1 MGINEFAGRI
11 GQVIKH
17 EIEKAVE
24 IIAETRKGYN
34 QKGVLYNSSGEDS
47 PPVEND
53 KIVILKV
60 DGSGKGVIV
69 GVFNETQG
77 AKPGEKI
84 YFARNEKGEIK
95 SKLSMLG
102 KGEVLWELQ
111 DFFELLT
118 EKTIKLEAKE
128 KIGIKSEG
136 NFDIE
141 AEKGVAVKSAD
152 NFDIEAKKGVTVKSA
167 DNVDI
172 ESGKKATVKGADVE
186 LNGKV
191 AATGGSFKCAGTVAP
206 TGSGALCGCKFC
218 FANGAPIA
226 GDTAQGT

>member
-1 MGINEFAGRI
+1 VGLAEFAGRI
-11 GQVIKH
+11 GTVIKH

-24 IIAETRKGYN
+24 IIAETRTGYN

-47 PPVEND
+47 PPVVDD

-60 DGSGKGVIV
+60 DGSGKGLIV
-69 GVFNETQG
+69 GVFNKSQG

-118 EKTIKLEAKE
+118 EKTFKMESKE
-128 KIGIKSEG
+128 KAEMKSG
-136 NFDIE
+136 
-141 AEKGVAVKSAD
+141 D
-152 NFDIEAKKGVTVKSA
+152 NFDIEAA
-167 DNVDI
+167 
-172 ESGKKATVKGADVE
+172 KKAKLKGADIE
-186 LNGKV
+186 INGNV
-191 AATGGSFKCAGTVAP
+191 VATGGSFKCAGSVAP
-206 TGSGALCGCKFC
+206 SGNGALCGCKYC
-218 FANGAPIA
+218 YVTGAPVA

>member
-1 MGINEFAGRI
+1 VGLTEFAGRI
-11 GQVIKH
+11 GTVIKH

-60 DGSGKGVIV
+60 DGNGKGIIV
-69 GVFNETQG
+69 GVFNESQG

-102 KGEVLWELQ
+102 KGEVLWELEG
-111 DFFELLT
+111 DFELLT
-118 EKTIKLEAKE
+118 KK
-128 KIGIKSEG
+128 GIK
-136 NFDIE
+136 IE
-141 AEKGVAVKSAD
+141 AEKDVSS
-152 NFDIEAKKGVTVKSA
+152 NIKGKYFIGNNA
-167 DNVDI
+167 INIQKLLLDLVDEI
-172 ESGKKATVKGADVE
+172 KNIQTFGPPPLHKIHPQTIQSLETYKNEIKDLFKEGA
-186 LNGKV
+186 
-191 AATGGSFKCAGTVAP
+191 
-206 TGSGALCGCKFC
+206 
-218 FANGAPIA
+218 
-226 GDTAQGT
+226 

>member
-1 MGINEFAGRI
+1 MGLKEFAGRI
-11 GQVIKH
+11 GKVINH

-24 IIAETRKGYN
+24 IIAETRKNYN

-47 PPVEND
+47 PPVKDD

-60 DGSGKGVIV
+60 DGSGKGLIV

-95 SKLSMLG
+95 SKLQMLG
-102 KGEVLWELQ
+102 KGEVIWELE
-111 DFFELLT
+111 DLFSLYTKKTYDIEADEDIGVKSGANVNIEAT
-118 EKTIKLEAKE
+118 EKT
-128 KIGIKSEG
+128 
-136 NFDIE
+136 
-141 AEKGVAVKSAD
+141 
-152 NFDIEAKKGVTVKSA
+152 
-167 DNVDI
+167 
-172 ESGKKATVKGADVE
+172 TVKGADVDIKG
-186 LNGKV
+186 NV
-191 AATGGSFKCAGTVAP
+191 TATGGSFKCAGSVAP

-218 FANGAPIA
+218 YVTGAPVA

>member
-1 MGINEFAGRI
+1 VGIAEFAGRI
-11 GQVIKH
+11 GKVIKH
-17 EIEKAVE
+17 EIDKAVE

-84 YFARNEKGEIK
+84 FFARNEKGEIK

-102 KGEVLWELQ
+102 KGEVIWELQ
-111 DFFELLT
+111 DIFELLT
-118 EKTIKLEAKE
+118 EKSAKIEAKE
-128 KIGIKSEG
+128 KIEIK
-136 NFDIE
+136 
-141 AEKGVAVKSAD
+141 
-152 NFDIEAKKGVTVKSA
+152 
-167 DNVDI
+167 
-172 ESGKKATVKGADVE
+172 GKDVE
-186 LNGKV
+186 ISGDAV
-191 AATGGSFKCAGTVAP
+191 ATGGSFKCAGSVAP
-206 TGSGALCGCKFC
+206 TGNGALCGCKFC
-218 FANGAPIA
+218 YVTGAPVA

>member
-1 MGINEFAGRI
+1 MGLTEFAGRI
-11 GQVIKH
+11 GTVIKH

-60 DGSGKGVIV
+60 DGNGKGIIV
-69 GVFNETQG
+69 GVFNESQG

-102 KGEVLWELQ
+102 KGEVLWELEG
-111 DFFELLT
+111 DFELLT
-118 EKTIKLEAKE
+118 KK
-128 KIGIKSEG
+128 GIK
-136 NFDIE
+136 IE
-141 AEKGVAVKSAD
+141 AEKDVSS
-152 NFDIEAKKGVTVKSA
+152 NIKGKYFIGNNA
-167 DNVDI
+167 INIQKLLLDLVDEI
-172 ESGKKATVKGADVE
+172 KNIQTFGPPPLHKIHPQTIQSLETYKNEIKDLFKEGA
-186 LNGKV
+186 
-191 AATGGSFKCAGTVAP
+191 
-206 TGSGALCGCKFC
+206 
-218 FANGAPIA
+218 
-226 GDTAQGT
+226 

>member
-1 MGINEFAGRI
+1 MIEFAGRI
-11 GQVIKH
+11 GKVISH
-17 EIEKAVE
+17 EVKKAVE

-47 PPVEND
+47 PPVKDD

-60 DGSGKGVIV
+60 DGSGKGLII

-84 YFARNEKGEIK
+84 FFARNEKGEIK

-118 EKTIKLEAKE
+118 EKTISIKAKNELNIEGE
-128 KIGIKSEG
+128 KIKINKGSQ
-136 NFDIE
+136 E
-141 AEKGVAVKSAD
+141 AARKKDSVKV
-152 NFDIEAKKGVTVKSA
+152 I
-167 DNVDI
+167 I
-172 ESGKKATVKGADVE
+172 P
-186 LNGKV
+186 
-191 AATGGSFKCAGTVAP
+191 AGTFITTVSG
-206 TGSGALCGCKFC
+206 GSGAPAVGTPNPNNMEFE
-218 FANGAPIA
+218 GEITSGSDTVYI
-226 GDTAQGT
+226 GD

>member
-1 MGINEFAGRI
+1 VGLNEFIGRI
-11 GQVIKH
+11 GKVLSH
-17 EIEKAVE
+17 EINKTVE

-47 PPVEND
+47 PPVKDD

-60 DGSGKGVIV
+60 DGSGKGLVI

-84 YFARNEKGEIK
+84 YFARNENGEIK

-118 EKTIKLEAKE
+118 EKTIAIKAKKSINIESDKQTTITAE
-128 KIGIKSEG
+128 KININKDGENAARK
-136 NFDIE
+136 ND
-141 AEKGVAVKSAD
+141 
-152 NFDIEAKKGVTVKSA
+152 TVKIKIPANTFIVS
-167 DNVDI
+167 V
-172 ESGKKATVKGADVE
+172 SGQAVGTPNATE
-186 LNGKV
+186 LEFEGEI
-191 AATGGSFKCAGTVAP
+191 TSGSDTVFI
-206 TGSGALCGCKFC
+206 G
-218 FANGAPIA
+218 N
-226 GDTAQGT
+226 

>member
-1 MGINEFAGRI
+1 MGLKEFAGRI
-11 GQVIKH
+11 GKVINH

-24 IIAETRKGYN
+24 IIAETRKGFN

-47 PPVEND
+47 PPVVDD

-60 DGSGKGVIV
+60 DGSGKGIIV

-84 YFARNEKGEIK
+84 FFARNDSGEIK

-118 EKTIKLEAKE
+118 EKALTINAKE
-128 KIGIKSEG
+128 
-136 NFDIE
+136 
-141 AEKGVAVKSAD
+141 
-152 NFDIEAKKGVTVKSA
+152 
-167 DNVDI
+167 NVDI
-172 ESGKKATVKGADVE
+172 EAAKKTTVKGADVE
-186 LNGKV
+186 INGKV
-191 AATGGSFKCAGTVAP
+191 VTTGGSFKCAGSVAP
-206 TGSGALCGCKFC
+206 SGKGALCGCKFC
-218 FANGAPIA
+218 YVTGAPVAGEIA
-226 GDTAQGT
+226 EGT

>member
-1 MGINEFAGRI
+1 MGLNEFVGRI
-11 GQVIKH
+11 GKVISH

-47 PPVEND
+47 PPVKDD

-60 DGSGKGVIV
+60 DGSGKGLII

-118 EKTIKLEAKE
+118 EKTIKLEAKNEINIKGE
-128 KIGIKSEG
+128 KIKLNDDGY
-136 NFDIE
+136 E
-141 AEKGVAVKSAD
+141 AAR
-152 NFDIEAKKGVTVKSA
+152 KKDTVKIKIPANTFIVS
-167 DNVDI
+167 V
-172 ESGKKATVKGADVE
+172 SGQAVGTPNTMEMEFEGEITSGSDTVFI
-186 LNGKV
+186 
-191 AATGGSFKCAGTVAP
+191 GG
-206 TGSGALCGCKFC
+206 
-218 FANGAPIA
+218 
-226 GDTAQGT
+226 

>member
-1 MGINEFAGRI
+1 VGLKEFAGRI
-11 GQVIKH
+11 GKVISH
-17 EIEKAVE
+17 EIEKAVK

-47 PPVEND
+47 PPVKND

-60 DGSGKGVIV
+60 DGSGKGLII

-84 YFARNEKGEIK
+84 YFARNESGEIK

-102 KGEVLWELQ
+102 KGEVLWELD

-118 EKTIKLEAKE
+118 KKTINIEAKE
-128 KIGIKSEG
+128 SI
-136 NFDIE
+136 DIE
-141 AEKGVAVKSAD
+141 TD
-152 NFDIEAKKGVTVKSA
+152 
-167 DNVDI
+167 
-172 ESGKKATVKGADVE
+172 KKATLKGADVE
-186 LNGKV
+186 MNGKV
-191 AATGGSFKCAGTVAP
+191 VATGGSFKCAGSVAP
-206 TGSGALCGCKFC
+206 TGNGALCGCKFC
-218 FANGAPIA
+218 YVTGAPVA